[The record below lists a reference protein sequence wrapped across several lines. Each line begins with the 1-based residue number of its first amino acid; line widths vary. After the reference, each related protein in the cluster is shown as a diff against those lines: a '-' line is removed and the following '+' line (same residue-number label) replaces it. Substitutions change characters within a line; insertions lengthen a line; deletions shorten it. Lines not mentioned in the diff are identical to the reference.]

1 MINWFVDILSA
12 IGGTAGIVALFQFL
26 NTRKPTK
33 RKAEAESM
41 AIVQDVYVGMID
53 NMNKRLTELEERID
67 KWECLRKDCKDR
79 I

>member
-1 MINWFVDILSA
+1 MITVLIDILEA
-12 IGGTAGIVALFQFL
+12 IGGTAGIVALFQFF